1 MGTWFAPRRPF
12 NKNKRGAGDRA
23 SMQSRLTALFGT
35 VFTAGLLAACQ
46 PAPQVPPRPTP
57 QVIVRTLQARPL
69 PLRTELPGRTSAYQV
84 AEVRPQVGGIVR
96 ERLFQEGAAVRAG
109 QVLYQI
115 DPAPYQAALEQA
127 EASLASARAA
137 ARISELQLQRYRQL
151 LPLKS
156 ISQQDFDNSEA
167 NYGQA
172 QATIRQR
179 EAAANAARID
189 LARTRITAPISGRT
203 GRSVITP
210 GALVSANQANAL
222 TTISQL
228 DPIYVDLTQ
237 SSADLLRLRQSL
249 KSGRLQ
255 QGGAGAQKVSLVLE
269 DGTTYPLEGRMQLA
283 EVTVDA
289 TTGSVLLRAQFP
301 NPEALLLP
309 GMYVR
314 ALVTEGI
321 DAKGMLVPQPA
332 IVRDRKGG
340 ATVRVVTADGTLDS
354 RPVTLAGSVN
364 GEWLV
369 TEGLNDGDRVVIEGA
384 TGAPPGAHVEIVAA
398 GDKAARQTAP

>member
-1 MGTWFAPRRPF
+1 MGNWLAPRRPE
-12 NKNKRGAGDRA
+12 NKNNRGAGDRVTT
-23 SMQSRLTALFGT
+23 QRRLTGSFGSIFAAL
-35 VFTAGLLAACQ
+35 LLAACH
-46 PAPQVPPRPTP
+46 PAPQAPPRPTL
-57 QVIVRTLQARPL
+57 QVVVRAIESHPL
-69 PLRTELPGRTSAYQV
+69 PLRTELPGRTSAFQE

-127 EASLASARAA
+127 EAALSSAKAA
-137 ARISELQLQRYRQL
+137 ARIAELQLLRYRQL
-151 LPLKS
+151 LPIKS

-167 NYGQA
+167 NFGQA
-172 QATIRQR
+172 QATVRQR

-210 GALVSANQANAL
+210 GALVSANQATAL

-228 DPIYVDLTQ
+228 DPINVDLTQ
-237 SSADLLRLRQSL
+237 SSAELLRLRQSL

-255 QGGAGAQKVSLVLE
+255 QGGTGAQKVSLVLE
-269 DGTTYPLEGRMQLA
+269 DGSTYPLEGRMQLA

-314 ALVTEGI
+314 ALVTQGI
-321 DAKGMLVPQPA
+321 DTRGILVPQPA

-340 ATVRVVTADGTLDS
+340 PTVRVVNADSKLEV
-354 RPVTLAGSVN
+354 RPVTLAGSIN

-369 TEGLNDGDRVVIEGA
+369 TEGLNDGDRLVIEGA
-384 TGAPPGAHVEIVAA
+384 TGAQPGTIVEIVAA
-398 GDKAARQTAP
+398 GDKAARKPAP